1 MLSGFRAFRA
11 LAFVCLALLSVV
23 TMGGCSGDDGTPEP
37 EAVVTPTTPAAEE
50 YRLQVKAQIAP
61 MSAESR
67 QIVTRA
73 LSDGTDALTKTWG
86 SGDKVRVYDKHW
98 NTVDDKN
105 ILTPQTYGNASATL
119 TGTIGLSSLDLA
131 TGQDLHFVFPGGRT
145 EWTYM
150 GQTGTLDGLAANYD
164 YAIGTS
170 KILSKDSTK
179 KELTAKDFTLSNEQA
194 IVKFVLK
201 NSNGS
206 SDLKVK
212 SLTISTANNKL
223 VQTKDMFARK
233 KDGNNQ
239 TIEKVTTYG
248 PITVAPSSAT
258 NTLWVALRNEKD
270 GSDKYVLTAT
280 DDSDNDYRFSKSDIP
295 FTNGNAYEVQVNMG
309 LVYKGDLEE
318 PLTLEAVESGT
329 VTVNGLLDYPK
340 TKLWYSFDKVSW
352 TQIDGGLNLNVDKG
366 MKVYLRGDN
375 TTFASGT
382 EEDDNFVHIG
392 CTDDCYIYGNIMSLA
407 YPTGFSS
414 SDTYNNFTGTFYR
427 MFSDNDK
434 LDNHSSRKLILP
446 LPDGKSINDCY
457 TSTFAECNLTYTT
470 IP

>member
-1 MLSGFRAFRA
+1 
-11 LAFVCLALLSVV
+11 
-23 TMGGCSGDDGTPEP
+23 
-37 EAVVTPTTPAAEE
+37 
-50 YRLQVKAQIAP
+50 

-258 NTLWVALRNEKD
+258 NTLWVSLRNEQD

-280 DDSDNDYRFSKSDIP
+280 DDNDKDYRFSKSDIP
-295 FTNGNAYEVQVNMG
+295 FTNGNAYEVQVNMS
-309 LVYKGDLEE
+309 LVDYSEE
-318 PLTLEAVESGT
+318 PLTLEAVEPGT
-329 VTVNGLLDYPK
+329 VIVNGFLDE
-340 TKLWYSFDKVSW
+340 TKLEYSTDKVNW
-352 TQIDGGLNLNVDKG
+352 HEVQNGDLNLNVDKG

-375 TTFASGT
+375 SKFATDEST
-382 EEDDNFVHIG
+382 FVHIA
-392 CTDDCYIYGNIMSLA
+392 CSNICYIYGNIMSLA
-407 YPTGFSS
+407 YSTGFSS
-414 SDTYNNFTGTFYR
+414 SYTYNNFKGTFNY
-427 MFSDNDK
+427 MFSDNAK
-434 LDNHSSRKLILP
+434 LENHPSRNLILP
-446 LPDGKSINDCY
+446 LPKGQSFKDCY
-457 TSTFAECNLTYTT
+457 ESTFAGCNLTYTT
-470 IP
+470 IPEATDTSATGQH